1 MRLLLVTDLL
11 ILPLLSVCSGSASLS
26 CCPSNASITSS
37 SGCVRPHM
45 DTRTAIYML
54 VTVPFPDDR
63 EIAGWD
69 YGMEMLPG
77 GRIARDFI
85 NCNHSDL
92 LPGYRLELIE
102 TNHEACDISPQTEAY
117 INLIRYGLDQE
128 CGPVMAVAG
137 LPCSSTTVGISLVA
151 GRNDLIQLASAVSPV
166 FEQDSHFSR
175 YPRLWRYLSSAR
187 VYVDVVIELMSRLG
201 WSSIGLIHDL
211 ESEYYFNIAQTF
223 IEAVKTNNF
232 TLRSSFG
239 LESTNPKLLSDAI
252 QSIKDTGIKIIFCS
266 TTFTQ
271 STALICRAAN
281 EGLVSPNYL
290 WIFPD
295 IGIKD
300 FEEQIMGIDCT
311 SETLYKGINRSL
323 LLQYDIVN
331 GAQIPGMLNYLD
343 LYKQHLEEVQRDYNY
358 SGREFISTG
367 FSYSQLLFDQI
378 WSFANALNQSL
389 PHLHSMHISLKHNTV
404 GNTPFADLLEDALSQ
419 LNILGITGRI
429 HFNQLQLRV
438 YPTSVRVVYPII
450 TNSSIISGTIVGRYQ
465 NKRLSFILNR
475 GDVPRDFNDPIL
487 DTVPIT
493 VIASM
498 YLVILIVTVLTSIVL
513 GLFYHNRKKPK
524 VKASNPFL
532 TVFMFIGC
540 YLLCLAA
547 LLRITYGGF
556 GGLAGGTI
564 RVIFLIF
571 SCLLEFFLEQNGLSV
586 ILVTLFIKLLHVHH
600 IFNTNKLR
608 KLSSAWKNRSLAAI
622 VLILCFI
629 PNLMFFV
636 LFGIFSIPTFTTV
649 LFRMRQQDEN
659 SLRIYYTC
667 YNQERGVLFLLIY
680 SPLAIYLIFIIYLS
694 FTMRKIKDTNF
705 KDTKKVNIFVTI
717 ISLLSLTYIFSSWLL
732 LEIFPRYDQYVAVV
746 QSLFPLTV
754 VVACQVILLIP
765 KITPS
770 CCEKAVN
777 SHQSRSYMLPWQF
790 NTKLVGSFMPWSGE
804 YQSQPA

>member
-1 MRLLLVTDLL
+1 MRLLLVDLL
-11 ILPLLSVCSGSASLS
+11 ILLLSVCSGSGSLS
-26 CCPSNASITSS
+26 CPSNASITSS
-37 SGCVRPHM
+37 SSGCVRPHT
-45 DTRTAIYML
+45 DTRTAIYIL

-69 YGMEMLPG
+69 YGIEMLPG

-102 TNHEACDISPQTEAY
+102 SNHEACNISPQIEAY

-128 CGPVMAVAG
+128 CGPVVAVAG
-137 LPCSSTTVGISLVA
+137 LPCSSTTVGISPVA

-166 FEQDSHFSR
+166 FEQDTHFSR

-187 VYVDVVIELMSRLG
+187 VYVDVVIELMSQLG
-201 WSSIGLIHDL
+201 WSSIGLIHGNG
-211 ESEYYFNIAQTF
+211 EYYSNSNLAETF
-223 IEAVKTNNF
+223 RAALEQNNNF
-232 TLRSSFG
+232 TRNFSVSV
-239 LESTNPKLLSDAI
+239 ESTNPEQLNNAI
-252 QSIKDTGIKIIFCS
+252 QAIKDTGIRIIFCS

-271 STALICRAAN
+271 STSLICRAAN

-295 IGIKD
+295 NIMSIED

-311 SETLYKGINRSL
+311 IETLYKGINRSL

-343 LYKQHLEEVQRDYNY
+343 LYKQHLEEVQRDYNF

-367 FSYSQLLFDQI
+367 YSYSQLLFDQI

-389 PHLHSMHISLKHNTV
+389 PQLHSMNISLKHNTV
-404 GNTPFADLLEDALSQ
+404 GNTPFADLLERALSQ
-419 LNILGITGRI
+419 LNILGITGKI
-429 HFNQLQLRV
+429 SFNHLRV
-438 YPTSVRVVYPII
+438 YPTSVRVVYLNII
-450 TNSSIISGTIVGRYQ
+450 NSSIISGTIVGRYQ
-465 NKRLSFILNR
+465 NKTLVSFKLNR
-475 GDVPRDFNDPIL
+475 ADVPRDSYDLIIE
-487 DTVPIT
+487 TVPLM
-493 VIASM
+493 VIALM
-498 YLVILIVTVLTSIVL
+498 YLVILMVTVLTSIVL

-532 TVFMFIGC
+532 TVFMFVGC

-547 LLRITYGGF
+547 LLCITYGGF
-556 GGLAGGTI
+556 GGSTI
-564 RVIFLIF
+564 RGTFYSILC
-571 SCLLEFFLEQNGLSV
+571 SLELFLEQNGLNV
-586 ILVTLFIKLLHVHH
+586 ILVTLFIKLLRVHH

-608 KLSSAWKNRSLAAI
+608 KVSSLWKNRSLAVI

-629 PNLMFFV
+629 PNL
-636 LFGIFSIPTFTTV
+636 LFIFLIVTFLIPTNATV
-649 LFRMRQQDEN
+649 YFRDQRDEN
-659 SLRIYYTC
+659 GVLIVKALYTC
-667 YNQERGVLFLLIY
+667 NNPKSGFLYQLNY

-694 FTMRKIKDTNF
+694 ITMRKIKDTNF

-717 ISLLSLTYIFSSWLL
+717 ISLLSSTYIFSLRML
-732 LEIFPRYDQYVAVV
+732 FVILPQYYQYVAVV
-746 QSLFPLTV
+746 QSLFLLTV

-770 CCEKAVN
+770 CCDKAVN

-790 NTKLVGSFMPWSGE
+790 NTKLVGSFMPLSGE
-804 YQSQPA
+804 YQSQP

>member
-1 MRLLLVTDLL
+1 MSLLLVTDLL
-11 ILPLLSVCSGSASLS
+11 ILLLSVCSGRGSLS
-26 CCPSNASITSS
+26 CPSNASITSS
-37 SGCVRPHM
+37 SGCVPHM
-45 DTRTAIYML
+45 DTRTTIYIL

-69 YGMEMLPG
+69 YGIEMLPG

-102 TNHEACDISPQTEAY
+102 SNHEACDISPQTEAY

-137 LPCSSTTVGISLVA
+137 LPCSSTIVEVSPVA
-151 GRNDLIQLASAVSPV
+151 GRNDLIQLSSAVSPI
-166 FEQDSHFSR
+166 FELDTDFSR
-175 YPRLWRYLSSAR
+175 YPRLWRYLSSAG
-187 VYVDVVIELMSRLG
+187 VYVDVVIELMKQLH

-211 ESEYYFNIAQTF
+211 DSEHYFYIAETF
-223 IEAVKTNNF
+223 IEAVKANNL

-239 LESTNPKLLSDAI
+239 LENTNPKLLSNAI
-252 QSIKDTGIKIIFCS
+252 QSIKDSGIKVIFCS

-295 IGIKD
+295 MSIED
-300 FEEQIMGIDCT
+300 FEEQIMEIDCDK
-311 SETLYKGINRSL
+311 ETLYKGINRSL

-367 FSYSQLLFDQI
+367 FSYSHLLFDQI

-389 PHLHSMHISLKHNTV
+389 PQLHSMNISLKHNTV
-404 GNTPFADLLEDALSQ
+404 GNTPFADLLEYALSR
-419 LNILGITGRI
+419 LNILGITGKI
-429 HFNQLQLRV
+429 SFNHLRV
-438 YPTSVRVVYPII
+438 YPTSVRVVYLNII
-450 TNSSIISGTIVGRYQ
+450 NSSIIRGTIVGRYQ
-465 NKRLSFILNR
+465 DKTLMSFKLNR
-475 GDVPRDFNDPIL
+475 ADVPHDVYAPIL
-487 DTVPIT
+487 ETVPLM
-493 VIASM
+493 VIALM
-498 YLVILIVTVLTSIVL
+498 YLLVILMVTILTSIVL

-532 TVFMFIGC
+532 SVFMFFGC

-556 GGLAGGTI
+556 AGSTI
-564 RVIFLIF
+564 SGILF
-571 SCLLEFFLEQNGLSV
+571 SILCGLEFFFEQNGLSV

-608 KLSSAWKNRSLAAI
+608 KLSSVWKNRSLAAI

-629 PNLMFFV
+629 PNLLFILLITFMTPTYTINESGQRDVNGVRIEKV
-636 LFGIFSIPTFTTV
+636 LVTCNIQATFS
-649 LFRMRQQDEN
+649 L
-659 SLRIYYTC
+659 Y
-667 YNQERGVLFLLIY
+667 LLIY
-680 SPLAIYLIFIIYLS
+680 FPLAIYLIFIIYLS
-694 FTMRKIKDTNF
+694 ITMRKIKDTNF
-705 KDTKKVNIFVTI
+705 KDTKKVNIFVAI
-717 ISLLSLTYIFSSWLL
+717 ISLLSLTYIISWWLL
-732 LEIFPRYDQYVAVV
+732 LEIFPQYYKYVAVV

-770 CCEKAVN
+770 CCEKAAN

-790 NTKLVGSFMPWSGE
+790 NTKIVGSFMPWSGE